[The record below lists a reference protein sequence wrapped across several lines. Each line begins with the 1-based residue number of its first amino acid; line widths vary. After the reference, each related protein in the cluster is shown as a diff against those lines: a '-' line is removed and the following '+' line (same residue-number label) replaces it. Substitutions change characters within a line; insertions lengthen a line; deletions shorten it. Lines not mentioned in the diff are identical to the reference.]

1 MIVYTYSEA
10 RQNLAG
16 LLDRAAAEGEVV
28 IQRRDG
34 QTFVVKPQPRAA
46 SPLDVGKVNV
56 RLTQREILDAI
67 YEGRARVAEGRATY
81 QTRKRRRPDRAA
93 KRSRT
98 KRAPKKRL

>member
-16 LLDRAAAEGEVV
+16 LLDRAAEEGEVL

-34 QTFVVKPQPRAA
+34 QTFVVKPQTRDA

-67 YEGRARVAEGRATY
+67 YEGRERLAEDRPTY
-81 QTRKRRRPDRAA
+81 QTRKRRRSPDLTTR
-93 KRSRT
+93 RGRI
-98 KRAPKKRL
+98 KRAPK